1 MTSNTNICSPMERLD
16 IVKHRGK
23 VLPFQSCGGFS
34 FAYTWRNWLGLTTD
48 LDIVGLRHLGFY
60 MFFTQTQQDC
70 RLALFLWRNTACYK
84 HGNIVFLLFSLLFSW
99 STRKHHLCIAA
110 FASGIWRRFTLVIRL
125 VELHYGYL
133 ALALIRVTFPLV
145 IKV

>member
-23 VLPFQSCGGFS
+23 VLPFQSCDGFS

-84 HGNIVFLLFSLLFSW
+84 HGNIVFLLFSLLFSLEHTKASSLHSCVCLGHLAAIYFGNKIGRIALW
-99 STRKHHLCIAA
+99 ISCFSIDTRHFSA
-110 FASGIWRRFTLVIRL
+110 RD
-125 VELHYGYL
+125 
-133 ALALIRVTFPLV
+133 
-145 IKV
+145 